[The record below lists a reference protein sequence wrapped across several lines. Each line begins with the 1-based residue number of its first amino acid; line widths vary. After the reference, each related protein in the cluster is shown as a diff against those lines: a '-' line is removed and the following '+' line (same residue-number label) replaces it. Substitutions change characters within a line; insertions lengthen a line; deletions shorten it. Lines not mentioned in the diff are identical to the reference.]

1 MPIIGTKKL
10 IKLEVLNWTDAALF
24 LFSLEVTNSAGVQIL
39 YYCPV
44 FLSTEPLAIK
54 HRNFS

>member
-24 LFSLEVTNSAGVQIL
+24 LFSLEVTNSAAHSFHVSRAS
-39 YYCPV
+39 
-44 FLSTEPLAIK
+44 LS
-54 HRNFS
+54 